1 MSTLRNNHSFSAY
14 ATDVKIDNEML
25 TIFLED
31 GRVISVPIVYFPR
44 LLNATPEQRNSWRLI
59 GRGQGINW
67 EEIDEDLSVEGLL
80 RVH

>member
-1 MSTLRNNHSFSAY
+1 MSTLGNNHSFPAY

-44 LLNATPEQRNSWRLI
+44 LLNATPEQ
-59 GRGQGINW
+59 
-67 EEIDEDLSVEGLL
+67 
-80 RVH
+80 

>member
-59 GRGQGINW
+59 GRGQGVNW

>member
-1 MSTLRNNHSFSAY
+1 MSTLGNNHSFPAY

-59 GRGQGINW
+59 GRGQGINR

>member
-1 MSTLRNNHSFSAY
+1 MSTLRNNHSFPAY